1 MKEIY
6 RRLMNESQGIASRY
20 EVPEFY
26 RRFKPAVAISRR
38 IFFDNPLLIHCREL
52 VTPQYVDDFGHG
64 LQHATKVS
72 MDAGTIVLLEGEKY
86 FTVQAEME
94 RAVVLVQL
102 AGLLHDI
109 KRMEE
114 QHASVGAEAA
124 RELLRDFPLSSVEI
138 GCVAE
143 AIASHEA
150 FSEPGTCDTLAGQ
163 LVADAL
169 YDADKF
175 RWGPDNFTHTVWYM
189 MSYYQVDVAE
199 LFGRFPWGVNG
210 ILRIKETFRTNIGMQ
225 YGPEFI
231 DLGVRIGKEVYQ
243 FLQRHLDS
251 LGMSGEDNALE
262 EPEDNVSGVIEDG
275 TE

>member
-6 RRLMNESQGIASRY
+6 LRLMNESRCIASRY

-26 RRFKPAVAISRR
+26 RRFKPSLAISRR
-38 IFFDNPLLIHCREL
+38 IFFYHPLVIHCREL
-52 VTPQYVDDFGHG
+52 ITPKYADDYGHG

-72 MDAGTIVLLEGEKY
+72 VDGGAIVLLEGEKY
-86 FTVQAEME
+86 FTVQADLE

-109 KRMEE
+109 KRTEYK
-114 QHASVGAEAA
+114 HALAGSEAA
-124 RELLRDFPLSSVEI
+124 RDLLHNFPLSSAEI
-138 GCVAE
+138 NCVAD
-143 AIASHEA
+143 AIANHEA
-150 FSEPGTCDTLAGQ
+150 FSEPKSCETLTGQ

-189 MSYYQVDVAE
+189 MSYQKIDITE
-199 LFGRFPWGVNG
+199 LFGRFPWGVDG
-210 ILRIKETFRTNIGMQ
+210 ILKIKDTFRTNIGGQ

-231 DLGVRIGKEVYQ
+231 DLGVRIGKEIYQ
-243 FLQRHLDS
+243 HIQRNLD
-251 LGMSGEDNALE
+251 ALRNE
-262 EPEDNVSGVIEDG
+262 MEK
-275 TE
+275 T

>member
-6 RRLMNESQGIASRY
+6 RRLMNESRGIASRY

-26 RRFKPAVAISRR
+26 RRFKPTVAISRR
-38 IFFDNPLLIHCREL
+38 VFFQHPLLIHCKEL
-52 VTPQYVDDFGHG
+52 VTPQYADDFGHG

-72 MDAGTIVLLEGEKY
+72 MDAGAILLLEGEKY
-86 FTVQAEME
+86 FTVQTELE

-124 RELLRDFPLSSVEI
+124 REILRDFPLNSVEI
-138 GCVAE
+138 GCIAE
-143 AIASHEA
+143 AIANHEA
-150 FSEPGTCDTLAGQ
+150 FSEPSTCDTLTGQ

-189 MSYYQVDVAE
+189 MSYHRVDIAE

-210 ILRIKETFRTNIGMQ
+210 ILRIKETFRTNIGVQ
-225 YGPEFI
+225 YGPEII

-243 FLQRHLDS
+243 LLQRHLDS
-251 LGMSGEDNALE
+251 LAAYGEGEALGE
-262 EPEDNVSGVIEDG
+262 AEKELD
-275 TE
+275 